1 MSKIFEYGLI
11 PHRAFLIIAST
22 IDNPR
27 ASSSLATD
35 VQSHTSTCTNNKLPQ
50 LINGSHALL
59 SINGIRDC
67 SQYPGL
73 VNGLLHNLKRGIWLE
88 CFQMAVF
95 FL

>member
-27 ASSSLATD
+27 ASSSLATH

-50 LINGSHALL
+50 LINEAMHCLASMESGIAPNIPGS
-59 SINGIRDC
+59 
-67 SQYPGL
+67 
-73 VNGLLHNLKRGIWLE
+73 
-88 CFQMAVF
+88 
-95 FL
+95 